1 MWQLYVEK
9 LNVLKYKISIYEHSK
24 NILPQ
29 AIIVENDAELKTLN
43 VPIGTFAYVKN

>member
-1 MWQLYVEK
+1 MLSE
-9 LNVLKYKISIYEHSK
+9 LNVNAKGHIYGEGSK
-24 NILPQ
+24 HILPQ